1 MRFPSKL
8 FQYKETVIYDCS
20 VIMETLECETSV
32 LDLYKAC
39 RNKCNSVQGF
49 LDALDV
55 LYALRK
61 IDYDKN
67 ARRIINVTGN
77 NL

>member
-1 MRFPSKL
+1 MRFPNKL

-20 VIMETLECETSV
+20 VIMEVLDDETSV
-32 LDLYKAC
+32 LNLYKAC
-39 RNKCNSVQGF
+39 RNKCNNVQGF

-55 LYALRK
+55 LYAINK

-67 ARRIINVTGN
+67 TRRIINVTGN

>member
-1 MRFPSKL
+1 MRFPNKL
-8 FQYKETVIYDCS
+8 FRYKETVIYDCS
-20 VIMETLECETSV
+20 VIMETLEGETSV

-55 LYALRK
+55 LYALDK

-67 ARRIINVTGN
+67 ARRVINVTGN
-77 NL
+77 SL